1 MTSAVFKVV
10 VAGLAVQTS
19 AQMMLGQPAQVS
31 VSSMSA
37 MGADGVMHTTVHK
50 VISQSSND
58 GMQKRIEEVDCKDGD
73 CSKSVSHLIASSF
86 APSRLFS
93 NMPQIPKR
101 FPVFPMPVT
110 MPSMPMPSMQE
121 RMPMVV
127 GCMHKM
133 HNHMHHIIVRMHN
146 AMGPSN
152 SGHFLGPRLVIMSD
166 APPPPAMSPTLVQQV
181 SSGPEVSPEFKAA
194 TFMAGFSLAAG
205 VLFMVSRI
213 FRYCFLKAAARE
225 RPFRELGAPL
235 APEDQAEQAE
245 LGAGTYQPRV
255 QATVLESC
263 KTPEVPPTQAY
274 LFNLYERAAHN
285 NEKKVAQALLRDVY
299 ASALARVQ

>member
-19 AQMMLGQPAQVS
+19 AQIQMMFGQPAQVS

-37 MGADGVMHTTVHK
+37 MGTDGVMHTTVHK

-86 APSRLFS
+86 APSRLFT

-110 MPSMPMPSMQE
+110 PMSE

-166 APPPPAMSPTLVQQV
+166 APPNSEATDVQKV
-181 SSGPEVSPEFKAA
+181 SGPEVSPEFKAA
-194 TFMAGFSLAAG
+194 TLMAGFSLAAM
-205 VLFMVSRI
+205 VLFVMSRI

-225 RPFRELGAPL
+225 RPLQELGAPL

-255 QATVLESC
+255 QATVVETS
-263 KTPEVPPTQAY
+263 KKPEVPPTQAY

>member
-86 APSRLFS
+86 APSRLFT

-101 FPVFPMPVT
+101 LPVFPMPVT
-110 MPSMPMPSMQE
+110 MPMPSMQE

-166 APPPPAMSPTLVQQV
+166 APPAEPTLVQQV
-181 SSGPEVSPEFKAA
+181 SGPEVSPEFKAA
-194 TFMAGFSLAAG
+194 TFMAGFSLAAL

-213 FRYCFLKAAARE
+213 FRYCFLKAAARQ
-225 RPFRELGAPL
+225 RPLQELGAPL

-255 QATVLESC
+255 EATVVESC
-263 KTPEVPPTQAY
+263 KAPEVPPTQAY

>member
-86 APSRLFS
+86 APSRLFT

-101 FPVFPMPVT
+101 LPVFPMPVT
-110 MPSMPMPSMQE
+110 MPSMPMPTMQE

-166 APPPPAMSPTLVQQV
+166 APPPPAMSPTVVQQV
-181 SSGPEVSPEFKAA
+181 SGPEVSPEFKAA

-225 RPFRELGAPL
+225 RPLRELGAPL